1 MIPARNQEVLSM
13 MVDDFWVDEDLLGI
27 RISTY
32 KETANHKPVHQI
44 HYRFA
49 ETYPERLLLRGL
61 REQKD
66 YALECQQTIIQPS
79 LKNRLMVSNNNPS
92 KLVDSEEFNSY
103 LKAVC
108 AELEIV
114 DDHGTPVHI
123 TMYSLRHANGAEL
136 AFCPEISGEEFS
148 RVFAHNSRFSDD
160 GYGYGSKHD
169 ELCRTAPFTKQVRD
183 ILSPGEDSESA
194 RPVTPMR
201 LAKIQ
206 KDLHSHL
213 IGIKSVCQENGCSPS
228 FENCVFCDAYLPD
241 PQYISEAEL
250 CCEILRKRIELCKD
264 KNDDEALQFNER
276 QLSVYVTF
284 IQRAEEYKEG
294 DTNGG
299 ETNKH

>member
-103 LKAVC
+103 LTEIEELVKQ
-108 AELEIV
+108 LEIER
-114 DDHGTPVHI
+114 GNNF
-123 TMYSLRHANGAEL
+123 LKQKR
-136 AFCPEISGEEFS
+136 EFAQ
-148 RVFAHNSRFSDD
+148 R
-160 GYGYGSKHD
+160 
-169 ELCRTAPFTKQVRD
+169 
-183 ILSPGEDSESA
+183 
-194 RPVTPMR
+194 
-201 LAKIQ
+201 
-206 KDLHSHL
+206 
-213 IGIKSVCQENGCSPS
+213 
-228 FENCVFCDAYLPD
+228 
-241 PQYISEAEL
+241 
-250 CCEILRKRIELCKD
+250 RI
-264 KNDDEALQFNER
+264 
-276 QLSVYVTF
+276 
-284 IQRAEEYKEG
+284 
-294 DTNGG
+294 
-299 ETNKH
+299 